1 MYQDFFKFPLGI
13 DVELTLSRNKIF
25 DSLVLTGKVRHY
37 FRKPGWQTVLQNKE
51 VKYYP
56 VSLVEIELKYGNVVV
71 DVDCI
76 ITRPTK
82 EMIDE
87 VDRQAAAAE
96 HAEKV
101 KAGKTME
108 TAHFK
113 QRPTTRVRAS
123 AIPLTTS
130 LGVKIRAAEQAWLYV
145 ASKNSKIFH
154 NAGSTMAKRIATENL
169 VKFKDKAKAKASGRT
184 YAGK

>member
-13 DVELTLSRNKIF
+13 EVELTLSRNRIF
-25 DSLVLTGKVRHY
+25 DNLILTGKVRHY

-56 VSLVEIELKYGNVVV
+56 VSLVQIELEHGKVTV

-76 ITRPTK
+76 LTKPTK
-82 EMIDE
+82 EIIDE
-87 VDRQAAAAE
+87 VDRRAAAE
-96 HAEKV
+96 KHAEEV
-101 KAGKTME
+101 KAGKTKE
-108 TAHFK
+108 RQPKGKGYVSPVHN
-113 QRPTTRVRAS
+113 VV
-123 AIPLTTS
+123 TTS
-130 LGVKIRAAEQAWLYV
+130 LRVKIRAAEQAWLYV

-154 NAGSTMAKRIATENL
+154 DVDSTMAKRIATENL